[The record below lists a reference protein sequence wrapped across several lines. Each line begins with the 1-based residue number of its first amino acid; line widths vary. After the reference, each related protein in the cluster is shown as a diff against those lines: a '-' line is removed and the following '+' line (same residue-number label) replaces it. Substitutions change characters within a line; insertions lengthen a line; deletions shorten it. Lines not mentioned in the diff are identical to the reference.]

1 MLVEPIGSR
10 RYLNIYIYKGV
21 YSTGRVKDI
30 TLYCIITITPLYFF
44 PYFTYLRIYIP
55 LYMFTYR
62 SSQKIFPPIK
72 SHIDFYTFIEVTKKI
87 QEIIPYELQYT
98 QTP

>member
-1 MLVEPIGSR
+1 M
-10 RYLNIYIYKGV
+10 V
-21 YSTGRVKDI
+21 YPGGRVKNI
-30 TLYCIITITPLYFF
+30 TLQGIIIITPLYFF

-62 SSQKIFPPIK
+62 SGQKIFPPIK
-72 SHIDFYTFIEVTKKI
+72 IHIDFYTFIEVTKKNPRNI
-87 QEIIPYELQYT
+87 ALRVAKR